1 MYSGRVNIQI
11 YFLFIIFLK
20 LILIDISW
28 YSFAAIGIFLYQF
41 ILLFN
46 TLGEAIPIRYIS
58 SVMMCIQMLL
68 GPALAY
74 NGLDQFQTG
83 TYKMQIPEAE
93 YFSYAIPA
101 VLCFIGGLQIFAK
114 HLPGEIP
121 NVKKITAFV
130 DQNRIIPFVFIVVG
144 FVASLLTKLFSSELR
159 FVMVLIGS
167 FKYVGLFLIILG
179 NKKLKVLPLL
189 FVYGSII
196 VSSLAEGMFFDLITW
211 LIFLGAVYSYVYKP
225 SFALKFSAVILF
237 VMLAITIQLLKGDY
251 REATWGKG
259 EQGDVEI
266 FQKTLEEKKEKNGF
280 FNTENLAKSNVRIN
294 QGYIVTHIMRTVP
307 TMVPFEN
314 GAELKRILEAA
325 FLPRILAPNKLN
337 AGDRAIF
344 TKYTNMPI
352 ASGTS
357 MGLSSMGDA
366 YINFGV
372 FGGCIFMFCF
382 GLLFNVVLIKFDD
395 YAVQFPV
402 LILFGCLVFYF
413 PIRPDCELQTI
424 LGHLVK
430 SCFLIF
436 VVLSIWKQKF
446 THKIEAA

>member
-41 ILLFN
+41 MLLFN

-68 GPALAY
+68 GPTLAY

-83 TYKMQIPEAE
+83 TYKMQIPEVE

-101 VLCFIGGLQIFAK
+101 VLCFIAGLQIFSK

-121 NVKKITAFV
+121 SIKKITVFV
-130 DQNRIIPFVFIVVG
+130 EQNKMIPFVFIVIG
-144 FVASLLTKLFSSELR
+144 FVASLLTRVSSSELK
-159 FVMVLIGS
+159 FVMVLLGS
-167 FKYVGLFLIILG
+167 FKYVGLFLIILS
-179 NKKLKVLPLL
+179 NKKIKLLPLL
-189 FVYGSII
+189 IVYGSII
-196 VSSLAEGMFFDLITW
+196 LSSLAEGMFFDLITW

-225 SFALKFSAVILF
+225 SFAIKFSAVILL
-237 VMLAITIQLLKGDY
+237 VLIAITIQLVKGDY
-251 REATWGKG
+251 REATWKKG
-259 EQGDVEI
+259 EEGGAEI
-266 FQKTLEEKKEKNGF
+266 FQKTMKEKNENAGI
-280 FNTENLAKSNVRIN
+280 FNLDNLAKSNVRMN

-307 TMVPFEN
+307 TMVPYEN
-314 GAELKRILEAA
+314 GAELKLILESA
-325 FLPRILAPNKLN
+325 FLPRFLAPNKLN
-337 AGDRAIF
+337 AGDRVIF

-357 MGLSSMGDA
+357 MALSSMGDA
-366 YINFGV
+366 YINFGLE
-372 FGGCIFMFCF
+372 GGCIFMFLF
-382 GLLFNVVLIKFDD
+382 GALFNLVLTKFND
-395 YAVQFPV
+395 YSTYFPV
-402 LILFGCLVFYF
+402 LILFSCLVFYY

-436 VVLSIWKQKF
+436 LMLKIWKQKF
-446 THKIEAA
+446 LFKESKI